1 MQSYDWLLF
10 DADGTLFDY
19 DRAEA
24 SALGR
29 SFAEAGVSF
38 SAEMLAAY
46 RAINRDLWQ
55 ELERGL
61 IKPSVL
67 KVRRFELLLGAL
79 GLALPAEEFS
89 HRYLDHLAH
98 ASDLMEGAEEL
109 IRTCAPRFRLALLTN
124 GLSLVQRTR
133 LAHSTISKFFSVL
146 VISEEIGAAKP
157 GTPFFEHAFQLMGRP
172 APERALMIGDNWNS
186 DITGAISFG
195 AHACWFNPTG
205 LPRPAHPPIQFEIA
219 RLTELSELL
228 KIQ

>member
-24 SALGR
+24 SALGK

-38 SAEMLAAY
+38 STEMLAAY

-61 IKPSVL
+61 IKPGVL
-67 KVRRFELLLGAL
+67 KMRRFELLLNSL

-89 HRYLDHLAH
+89 HRYLEHLAH

-109 IRTCAPRFRLALLTN
+109 ITACAPKFKLALLTN
-124 GLSLVQRTR
+124 GLGHVQRTR
-133 LAHSTISKFFSVL
+133 LAHSPIGKHFPVL

-157 GTPFFEHAFQLMGRP
+157 AAGFFAHAFQLMGGP
-172 APERALMIGDNWNS
+172 APESTLMIGDNWNS
-186 DITGAISFG
+186 DITGAVKFG
-195 AHACWFNPTG
+195 AHACWFNPAG
-205 LPRPAHPPIQFEIA
+205 LPRPADPRIQFEIT
-219 RLTELSELL
+219 RLQELNKLL
-228 KIQ
+228 QIP